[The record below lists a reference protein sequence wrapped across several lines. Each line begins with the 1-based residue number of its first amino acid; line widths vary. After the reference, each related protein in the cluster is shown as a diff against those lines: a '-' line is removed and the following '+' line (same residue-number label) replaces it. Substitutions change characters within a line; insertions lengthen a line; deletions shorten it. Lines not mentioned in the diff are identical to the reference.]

1 MQPTARAP
9 RPFRPAA
16 LALAALLVAV
26 GCAQRPAPPASLDND
41 PLEEQNRSSHQLN
54 KALDSNL
61 YGPVARAYGAAV
73 PEPARNGVTN
83 LVNHSRL
90 PHGAIQYALQGK
102 PVKVLENTMRFAI
115 NTVFGFGGLLD
126 PAAEMGLPYRETN
139 VDETL
144 HTWGVPTGGYWEL
157 PVGGPGT
164 QRDWIG
170 YGIDTVVD
178 PAFYLTGG
186 ATYVIAGLR
195 GVDLLQDRYKLD
207 PALQAL
213 LYESADSYTAQR
225 ISYLQ
230 NMTARLQG
238 GETALDTLED
248 PYADQ

>member
-1 MQPTARAP
+1 MRRTQASDIP
-9 RPFRPAA
+9 RA
-16 LALAALLVAV
+16 LAVLCLCASA
-26 GCAQRPAPPASLDND
+26 GCATRPAPPPSLEDD

-54 KALDSNL
+54 VALDSTL
-61 YGPVARAYGAAV
+61 YGPAARTYGAVV

-90 PHGAIQYALQGK
+90 PHGAIQYLLQGRPEMALQDT
-102 PVKVLENTMRFAI
+102 LRFAV
-115 NTVFGFGGLLD
+115 NTVFGLGGLLD
-126 PAAEMGLPYRETN
+126 PAREMGLPYRETN

-144 HTWGVPTGGYWEL
+144 HVWGVPAGGYWEL

-170 YGIDTVVD
+170 YGIDVVVD

-186 ATYVIAGLR
+186 ASYVIAGLR
-195 GVDLLQDRYKLD
+195 GVDLLHDRYKLD
-207 PALQAL
+207 PAVEAL
-213 LYESADSYTAQR
+213 LYESSDSYTAQR

-230 NMTARLQG
+230 NMTSRLQG
-238 GETALDTLED
+238 GATALETLED